1 MTHTGRLV
9 GALGALFLA
18 GQAACP
24 AAAQPAP
31 RDTLRIVL
39 VNDLGSIDPVASTA
53 AFVRNHG
60 FMVYD
65 QIMALDSAG
74 VARPQMAERHEA
86 SADGMTHRFTLR
98 EGLAFHDG
106 TPVRAADAVASI
118 RRWAARDVVG
128 RALAAATASMEVVDD
143 RTFEIRLSRPF
154 ALVAEALARPT
165 ASALFVMPER
175 IAQTPPTTQITDATG
190 SGPFIFERA
199 AWQPGNRAVYR
210 RNPAYRPR
218 SEAPDGLAG
227 GKVARVERIEWLNLP
242 DPATAA
248 AALARGEID
257 FWEQPSGDVLP
268 LLARDRNI
276 RLMPINAAGSVI
288 WLRVNHLHPPF
299 NDPRARQ
306 AVLRAIS
313 QPDNL
318 AAAGVREEDRVAF
331 CAAYFL
337 CGTPLESR
345 AGSEG
350 LERPDPERA
359 RALLRESGYDGR
371 PVVFLN
377 ASDSPINN
385 AVTLVMAD
393 ALRRAGFN
401 MDVPSMDWAT
411 VTQRRGRREAPNAGG
426 WDMFV
431 TVANVLDARDPL
443 TNLYLASPCGE
454 GGLPGWPC
462 DQRLE
467 DLRRSWWEEPDA
479 DRRRAILDQVQ
490 AQALRS
496 LPYINAGQFRTPAA
510 MRANLDGVRA
520 TIIPVFWGVEKR

>member
-1 MTHTGRLV
+1 MTMRRT
-9 GALGALFLA
+9 ALLAILAALLA
-18 GQAACP
+18 AP

-31 RDTLRIVL
+31 RDTLRVVL
-39 VNDLGSIDPVASTA
+39 VNDLASIDPVASTA
-53 AFVRNHG
+53 AFARNHG

-65 QIMALDSAG
+65 QLMALDSAG
-74 VARPQMAERHEA
+74 AARPQMVDRHDT
-86 SADGMTHRFTLR
+86 SIDGTTHRFTLR

-118 RRWAARDVVG
+118 HRWAARDVVG
-128 RALAAATASMEVVDD
+128 RALTAATAAMEVVDD
-143 RTFEIRLSRPF
+143 RTFEIRLSRSF

-175 IAQTPPTTQITDATG
+175 IAATPATTQITDATG
-190 SGPFIFERA
+190 SGPFVFDRA
-199 AWQPGNRAVYR
+199 AWRPGDRATYR
-210 RNPAYRPR
+210 RNAAYRPR
-218 SEAPDGLAG
+218 AEAPDGLAG
-227 GKVARVERIEWLNLP
+227 GKVVRFERLEWLSLP

-257 FWEQPSGDVLP
+257 FWEQPAGDVLP

-276 RLMPINAAGSVI
+276 RLMPINAAGSVV
-288 WLRVNHLHPPF
+288 WLRINHLHPPF

-318 AAAGVREEDRVAF
+318 AAAGVRAEDRVAF

-345 AGSEG
+345 AGAEG
-350 LERPDPERA
+350 LDRPDPERA
-359 RALLRESGYDGR
+359 RALLREAGYDGR

-377 ASDSPINN
+377 AADSVINN
-385 AVTLVMAD
+385 AVTLVMSD
-393 ALRRAGFN
+393 ALRRVGLN
-401 MDVPSMDWAT
+401 MDTPSMDWAT
-411 VTQRRGRREAPNAGG
+411 VTQRRGRREAPSAGG

-431 TVANVLDARDPL
+431 TVANVLDAQNPL
-443 TNLYLASPCGE
+443 TNLYLASPCE

-462 DQRLE
+462 DARLE
-467 DLRRSWWEEPDA
+467 ELRRSWWEEPDVA
-479 DRRRAILDQVQ
+479 RRTGILDAVQ
-490 AQALRS
+490 ARALEV
-496 LPYINAGQFRTPAA
+496 LPYVNAGQFRTPAA
-510 MRANLDGVRA
+510 FRTNIEGIRA
-520 TIIPVFWGVEKR
+520 TTIPVFWGVEKR

>member
-1 MTHTGRLV
+1 MRASRNRW
-9 GALGALFLA
+9 GAAIACLGALLA
-18 GQAACP
+18 GP

-31 RDTLRIVL
+31 RDTLRVVL
-39 VNDLGSIDPVASTA
+39 VNDLASLDPVVSTA

-65 QIMALDSAG
+65 QLMALDSQG
-74 VARPQMAERHEA
+74 NARPQMVERHET
-86 SADGMTHRFTLR
+86 SADGTVHRFTLR

-106 TPVRAADAVASI
+106 TPVRAADAVQSI
-118 RRWAARDVVG
+118 RRWAERDVVG
-128 RALAAATASMEVVDD
+128 RALAAATGAMEVVDD
-143 RTFEIRLSRPF
+143 KTFEIRLNRPF

-175 IAQTPPTTQITDATG
+175 IASTPATTQITEATG
-190 SGPFIFERA
+190 SGPFIFDRA

-210 RNPAYRPR
+210 RNPNYRPR

-227 GKVARVERIEWLNLP
+227 GKVVRIERLEWLSLP

-248 AALARGEID
+248 AALSTGEID
-257 FWEQPSGDVLP
+257 FWEQPAGDMLP
-268 LLARDRNI
+268 RLARDRNI
-276 RLMPINAAGSVI
+276 RLMPINTAGSVV
-288 WLRVNHLHPPF
+288 WLRINHLHPPF

-371 PVVFLN
+371 RVVFLN
-377 ASDSPINN
+377 ATDSTINN

-393 ALRRAGFN
+393 ALRRIGMN
-401 MDVPSMDWAT
+401 VDTPSMDWAT
-411 VTQRRGRREAPNAGG
+411 VTQRRARREPPSANG

-431 TVANVLDARDPL
+431 TVANVLDAQNPL
-443 TNLYLASPCGE
+443 TNLYLAAPCE

-462 DQRLE
+462 DQQLE
-467 DLRRSWWEEPDA
+467 ALRRSWWEEPDVA
-479 DRRRAILDQVQ
+479 RRRAILDQVQ
-490 AQALRS
+490 ARALEV

-510 MRANLDGVRA
+510 FRTNVEGIRP
-520 TIIPVFWGVEKR
+520 TTIPVFWGVEKR